1 MENQQMAMPAEMAP
15 AGPNPEEMAIYEQ
28 MRQQISPQEF
38 SNEMLAGAS
47 QIDPQAVAEF
57 TQELQGLDMPPEALD
72 ALNDVV
78 DEILANP
85 DQYEQLR
92 EGYIE
97 AGLPEDILPEQFDP
111 QFFAALNMAIDQMI
125 AAPTGV
131 QAFAKGGIAELKPI
145 AKAIASY
152 GRNGDTMLAHITPA
166 EARMLR
172 RRGGSGTINPDTGLP
187 EFFLKKLWKETGGK
201 VLKSVGKQLKS
212 IGKAVKKFAQ
222 SSIGRIVLPIALGFF
237 LGPAA
242 AGFLGVSSVAG
253 VAAVS
258 GFVGSAGSTLLAGG
272 NLKDALKAGAV
283 GGLTA
288 GAGAGLMGG
297 AEAFASGSYT
307 GPTTISGQFDKFKS
321 AITPN
326 AAPTPGLD
334 AAGQAPVPEAGDITS
349 KRPGIDYGGVQA
361 PPPAPSGSSAYDLN
375 MQAQQAAANQAAPG
389 NVLTDNVT
397 TSAQRDAFI
406 ANQGLGKSTGAGTT
420 GAYKTPTISESFSKM
435 GEGLGMGSEPASF
448 KTFTEGATDLFSP
461 GPTNAQLKLTPE
473 YADAI
478 SKGKTM
484 TVALGEAA
492 KANAPGILRTYAP
505 ATVAGIGAMAA
516 FGGFDSKPVQGG
528 EITNSLMKPV
538 TQRIQEGGTQRQ
550 MYMQGLPGVVY
561 DDYGA
566 PVFGQ
571 STRLPTYDVP
581 DYNSGGFGSQGQ
593 GIMNLP
599 SVYIPPPGTIG
610 SRRVEQPYNNADMY
624 SNLVPRGYA
633 DGGSATAGNTKS
645 TFDYNA
651 YLAANPDV
659 MQEIE
664 GGSSSFG
671 TSKDL
676 ASAAFNHYTRY
687 GQREGRVFPVLG
699 NTDPDTM
706 TPAQVTAAAT
716 KATTD
721 AAQEKLRAEQ
731 LAARTA
737 VAQQKAMR
745 RAAGSG
751 QMYAN
756 INAGL
761 SALAPENFPGAPV
774 QLDAAREAA
783 MRDAFSQ
790 AKAVSDIDYAKVMQQ
805 QGYRPEEV
813 AALFGGTF
821 GEVNRRY
828 NTALRQDAYA
838 PMLQSQRTAMA
849 EQARILGGGAPVA
862 QPPVDAGGPITTMPV
877 TQPPITQ
884 RPPVTQPPVTQQP
897 AGYTDQN
904 IRDYLGSNPNMT
916 DAQIRAAMDQF
927 GVDVNRVAAATGVPV
942 NQIQQRYDTASNF
955 NNQAIQDYLG
965 ANPNMTDAQIRGAMD
980 QFGVGTAQ
988 MAAATGLP
996 MDQVQQRYDYAGST
1010 PAPYTPQGNVTGN
1023 LFEDTARDL
1032 IAQTAATTQP
1042 GGYSNQDIQNY
1053 LAERPGLT
1061 DSQIRLAMDRFGVGA
1076 GQMAAATGIPLDQ
1089 VQQRYNAAG
1098 PTRLLNQGG
1107 IAALAKG
1114 GYPRRNG
1121 QINGP
1126 GTEKSDSIPAML
1138 SDGEF
1143 VMTAKA
1149 VRGAG
1154 KGNRRAGAKQMY
1166 KLMHQLEKNAERG

>member
-47 QIDPQAVAEF
+47 QVDPQAVAEF

-85 DQYEQLR
+85 EQYEQLR
-92 EGYIE
+92 GGYIE

-131 QAFAKGGIAELKPI
+131 QAFAQGGIAELKPI

-172 RRGGSGTINPDTGLP
+172 RRGGAGTINPDTGLP
-187 EFFLKKLWKETGGK
+187 EFFIKKLWKETGGK

-272 NLKDALKAGAV
+272 NLKDALKAGAI

-288 GAGAGLMGG
+288 GAGAGIMGG
-297 AEAFASGSYT
+297 ADAFAAGSYT
-307 GPTTISGQFDKFKS
+307 GPTTVGGQFDKFKA

-326 AAPTPGLD
+326 AAPTGNLAPVVD
-334 AAGQAPVPEAGDITS
+334 APAPVPGTG
-349 KRPGIDYGGVQA
+349 PQGVGPNQMPVPDVPTA
-361 PPPAPSGSSAYDLN
+361 AYDLN
-375 MQAQQAAANQAAPG
+375 VQAQQAAANAPATIPGSSAAYDPATATRAVDYGYTPGGTG
-389 NVLTDNVT
+389 NV
-397 TSAQRDAFI
+397 S
-406 ANQGLGKSTGAGTT
+406 
-420 GAYKTPTISESFSKM
+420 AYKVPTIGESFSKM
-435 GEGLGMGSEPASF
+435 GEGLGMGDAPASF
-448 KTFTEGATDLFSP
+448 DTFKQGATDLFSP
-461 GPTNAQLKLTPE
+461 GPTNAELKLTPE

-505 ATVAGIGAMAA
+505 AAVAGIGAMSA

-528 EITNSLMKPV
+528 DITNSLMKPV
-538 TQRIQEGGTQRQ
+538 TQRIREGGTQRQ

-566 PVFGQ
+566 PVYGQ

-599 SVYIPPPGTIG
+599 SIYIPPPGTIG

-633 DGGSATAGNTKS
+633 DGGTVTDLYRTVLRRDPSSAEIDNWKTQFGDTIDERERAVFRESAGNE
-645 TFDYNA
+645 
-651 YLAANPDV
+651 LAA
-659 MQEIE
+659 QR
-664 GGSSSFG
+664 
-671 TSKDL
+671 
-676 ASAAFNHYTRY
+676 ASAA
-687 GQREGRVFPVLG
+687 EL
-699 NTDPDTM
+699 
-706 TPAQVTAAAT
+706 AT
-716 KATTD
+716 
-721 AAQEKLRAEQ
+721 
-731 LAARTA
+731 
-737 VAQQKAMR
+737 QQKAARDKVAQDKALR
-745 RAAGSG
+745 RSQGSG

-761 SALAPENFPGAPV
+761 SALAPEQFPGAPV
-774 QLDAAREAA
+774 KLDAAREAA

-813 AALFGGTF
+813 AALSGRSFGDI
-821 GEVNRRY
+821 NRRY

-838 PMLQSQRTAMA
+838 PMLQGQQTAMA

-862 QPPVDAGGPITTMPV
+862 QPPVDAGGPVTPGGRPVPPDFSNDPGARVGPGMSYTQDQMPSEGGISIQGGFDEYGKLYGSEPYHYGRGPKPGSSTTAQAPAANPYSNITNP
-877 TQPPITQ
+877 QP
-884 RPPVTQPPVTQQP
+884 
-897 AGYTDQN
+897 GYTGPNLYAQTLAMGMPS
-904 IRDYLGSNPNMT
+904 RDAMLPAYQYTPLAEGATRKPTIATPTASSTGDMARKQAQYQALLGQGAT
-916 DAQIRAAMDQF
+916 DAQIRYAGETMF
-927 GVDVNRVAAATGVPV
+927 GP
-942 NQIQQRYDTASNF
+942 Q
-955 NNQAIQDYLG
+955 
-965 ANPNMTDAQIRGAMD
+965 TDAD
-980 QFGVGTAQ
+980 
-988 MAAATGLP
+988 MAVLQG
-996 MDQVQQRYDYAGST
+996 GSK
-1010 PAPYTPQGNVTGN
+1010 
-1023 LFEDTARDL
+1023 
-1032 IAQTAATTQP
+1032 
-1042 GGYSNQDIQNY
+1042 
-1053 LAERPGLT
+1053 
-1061 DSQIRLAMDRFGVGA
+1061 RF
-1076 GQMAAATGIPLDQ
+1076 M
-1089 VQQRYNAAG
+1089 NM
-1098 PTRLLNQGG
+1098 GG
-1107 IAALAKG
+1107 IAGLAKG
-1114 GYPRRNG
+1114 GYPRRTG
-1121 QINGP
+1121 QISGP

-1154 KGNRRAGAKQMY
+1154 KGSRRAGAKQMY

>member
-47 QIDPQAVAEF
+47 QVDPQAVAEF

-85 DQYEQLR
+85 EQYEQLR
-92 EGYIE
+92 GGYIE

-131 QAFAKGGIAELKPI
+131 QAFAQGGIAELKPI

-272 NLKDALKAGAV
+272 NLKDALKAGAI

-288 GAGAGLMGG
+288 GATVGVMGG
-297 AEAFASGSYT
+297 ADSFASGSAST
-307 GPTTISGQFDKFKS
+307 AGMTPGQALSSQVDKFTNVFS
-321 AITPN
+321 PGTA

-334 AAGQAPVPEAGDITS
+334 AAGQAPVPGAQAGAS
-349 KRPGIDYGGVQA
+349 A
-361 PPPAPSGSSAYDLN
+361 PYSDLK
-375 MQAQQAAANQAAPG
+375 MTGTPVKPFPEFFGDQAAAQADPLGSFIQQNDALRTAANTPAALPGASVNATAAQGPLTKAP
-389 NVLTDNVT
+389 TY
-397 TSAQRDAFI
+397 Q
-406 ANQGLGKSTGAGTT
+406 
-420 GAYKTPTISESFSKM
+420 TPTVGESFSKM
-435 GEGLGMGSEPASF
+435 GEGLGMGDAPASF
-448 KTFTEGATDLFSP
+448 DTFKQGATDLFSP
-461 GPTNAQLKLTPE
+461 GPTNAQITARAQEIMSTTPGASLK
-473 YADAI
+473 DAMAAA
-478 SKGKTM
+478 SKE
-484 TVALGEAA
+484 LS
-492 KANAPGILRTYAP
+492 PGILRTYGP
-505 ATVAGIGAMAA
+505 AAVAGIGAMSA

-538 TQRIQEGGTQRQ
+538 TQRIREGGTQRQ

-566 PVFGQ
+566 PVYGQ

-599 SVYIPPPGTIG
+599 SIYIPPPGTIG

-633 DGGSATAGNTKS
+633 DGGTVTDLYRTVLRRDPSSAEIDNWKTQFGDTIDERERAVFRESAGNE
-645 TFDYNA
+645 
-651 YLAANPDV
+651 LAA
-659 MQEIE
+659 QR
-664 GGSSSFG
+664 
-671 TSKDL
+671 
-676 ASAAFNHYTRY
+676 ASAA
-687 GQREGRVFPVLG
+687 EL
-699 NTDPDTM
+699 
-706 TPAQVTAAAT
+706 AT
-716 KATTD
+716 QQK
-721 AAQEKLRAEQ
+721 
-731 LAARTA
+731 AARDA
-737 VAQQKAMR
+737 VAQQKALR
-745 RAAGSG
+745 RSQGSG
-751 QMYAN
+751 AMYAN

-761 SALAPENFPGAPV
+761 AALAPENNPMDVTDTGFGARNR
-774 QLDAAREAA
+774 AAQSAA
-783 MRDAFSQ
+783 L
-790 AKAVSDIDYAKVMQQ
+790 QQ
-805 QGYRPEEV
+805 Q
-813 AALFGGTF
+813 
-821 GEVNRRY
+821 
-828 NTALRQDAYA
+828 YA
-838 PMLQSQRTAMA
+838 PIFQNQQNAMA
-849 EQARILGGGAPVA
+849 EQARILGSKFTPFSPQASGSFPTPASTGPLTVGPAA
-862 QPPVDAGGPITTMPV
+862 QVPGTARPPIA
-877 TQPPITQ
+877 TQPPITA
-884 RPPVTQPPVTQQP
+884 QPPVTQQP

-927 GVDVNRVAAATGVPV
+927 GVNTAQMASATGLPLDQV
-942 NQIQQRYDTASNF
+942 QQRYDAPSNF
-955 NNQAIQDYLG
+955 SNEAIQSYLAARPG
-965 ANPNMTDAQIRGAMD
+965 LTDMQIRSAMD
-980 QFGVGTAQ
+980 EFKVTPAQ
-988 MAAATGLP
+988 MAAATG
-996 MDQVQQRYDYAGST
+996 V
-1010 PAPYTPQGNVTGN
+1010 
-1023 LFEDTARDL
+1023 
-1032 IAQTAATTQP
+1032 
-1042 GGYSNQDIQNY
+1042 
-1053 LAERPGLT
+1053 
-1061 DSQIRLAMDRFGVGA
+1061 
-1076 GQMAAATGIPLDQ
+1076 PLDQ
-1089 VQQRYNAAG
+1089 VQQRYNTAKG
-1098 PTRLLNQGG
+1098 QQFTNEVMTGVPTRLMNMGG
-1107 IAALAKG
+1107 IAGLAKG

-1121 QINGP
+1121 QISGP